1 MLKCCWFKITMK
13 GNPEKRID
21 KCHGLESMFCLSN
34 LGWECLQFGICF
46 VNRLLILLPT
56 NGSFPL

>member
-1 MLKCCWFKITMK
+1 MK

-21 KCHGLESMFCLSN
+21 ECHGLESMFCLSN

-46 VNRLLILLPT
+46 VNRLLLLLPT